1 MRLLMSI
8 AEMGSGGAETLVADL
23 AASLVADG
31 HQVCVASDEGW
42 RARGLE
48 AAGIDHLRVP
58 MRVPGTRRLA
68 TASAKV
74 ARWSVRARPDLVHAH
89 NVRATLTGR
98 LGTLATGRPPVL
110 STVHGL
116 APGDYAPAVR
126 VLQRW
131 SDLVVA
137 VSGSVAAD
145 LVLHGLPE
153 ERVRVVPNAV
163 PVPVL
168 PSRAAARLSL
178 GLAGDEQVALCV
190 ARLVPPKRQD
200 LLVGAWARRRSGT
213 LLVVGDGPERERLD
227 RLVGRLGLRDR
238 VRLLGT
244 RSDVPALLA
253 ASDVAVVA
261 SDREGLSMAALESLA
276 AGVPL
281 VASNVGGL
289 GELAGAAEL
298 VDPGEVEAL
307 HDGLVAVLDDP
318 ARARRLVERGR
329 ELVAQRYSVAAM
341 RADYLRLYADL
352 GVGPGAGPGAGS

>member
-31 HQVCVASDEGW
+31 HQVCVASDVGW
-42 RARGLE
+42 RARRLE
-48 AAGIDHLRVP
+48 EAGIDHLRVP

-289 GELAGAAEL
+289 GEL

-352 GVGPGAGPGAGS
+352 GVGPGAGPGAGA